1 MVLATTENN
10 PSEATRVASS
20 HAGTDLGVE
29 ADGDLAAPL
38 KWRYPIHGAGA
49 RVIFSGWKVV
59 FVDFAG
65 WCQQDEN
72 FTTSN

>member
-1 MVLATTENN
+1 MFWICKEHGDHLMVLATTENN

-38 KWRYPIHGAGA
+38 K
-49 RVIFSGWKVV
+49 
-59 FVDFAG
+59 
-65 WCQQDEN
+65 
-72 FTTSN
+72 